1 MQIAPLQNG
10 PLEEPGELAARP
22 VQTPVQA
29 RVRKGRMNDRTIGLA
44 CVVFTALGWGLNWPA
59 TKLLLQTCPP
69 LSARGVSGLV
79 AGLVLFGV
87 AAAMGQRLAVPR
99 ALWGRLVVASL
110 LNVSAWM
117 GLTTAS
123 LVWLPAGQA
132 ATLAYTMPVWA
143 SLLAWPM
150 LGERLVSRQIGAIVL
165 GLCGVVILIG
175 GTIFDL
181 DAARL
186 PGVGIALSAAVL
198 FAFGTVLSKRLPIPL
213 PRIALTAWQVLLGC
227 IPLLIAGLLFEH
239 AQFDALPVIGWFAL
253 GYTAFISM
261 GACYLLWFAAL
272 RRLTASSAAIGT
284 LLTPVIGVAAS
295 AVALGDPLTLNQVVS
310 LGLVVGG
317 IVLANK
323 A

>member
-1 MQIAPLQNG
+1 MQTAPLDETRD
-10 PLEEPGELAARP
+10 LTSARSLR
-22 VQTPVQA
+22 TDRRA
-29 RVRKGRMNDRTIGLA
+29 RTVGLA

-59 TKLLLQTCPP
+59 TKFLLATCPP

-79 AGLVLFGV
+79 AGAILFAV
-87 AAAMGQRLAVPR
+87 AAFLGEPLAVPR
-99 ALWGRLVVASL
+99 PLWGRLALAAL

-143 SLLAWPM
+143 VLLAWPM
-150 LGERLVSRQIGAIVL
+150 LGEPPMPRQIGAIVL
-165 GLCGVVILIG
+165 GICGVVILVG
-175 GTIFDL
+175 GTIFHL

-186 PGVGIALSAAVL
+186 PGVVIALSAAGL

-213 PRIALTAWQVLLGC
+213 PRVALTAWQVFLGC
-227 IPLLIAGLLFEH
+227 IPLLVAGLLFEN
-239 AQFDALPVIGWFAL
+239 ANFGALPAIGWLAL
-253 GYTAFISM
+253 AYTAFVSM
-261 GACYLLWFAAL
+261 GACYLLWFAAV
-272 RRLTASSAAIGT
+272 RRLTASTAAIGT

-295 AVALGDPLTLNQVVS
+295 AIALGDPLTLSEVAS
-310 LGLVVGG
+310 LGLVVAG

-323 A
+323 N